1 MDLPGNLVVALVI
14 AVVVTLA
21 SITEHRR
28 PATRR
33 QIAHKEGRRV
43 DLAVPPE
50 LEEALG
56 ARLGRRAQVG
66 ALGGLAVALVATAV
80 FAAIGFTDG
89 DQTPLLVV
97 VLGYFFGHALGY
109 GGVGWY
115 ESSRPVPAAGA
126 RVARAS
132 EPTVDDYVAPIER
145 RGLWVSAGVALVV
158 CLLPVA
164 FDGTGDLD
172 LGPVPWGLV
181 AGGAAAL
188 VGVVG
193 LVELASRA
201 VLRQR
206 QVATSQLE
214 LAWDDAV
221 RARTLRDVVTAG
233 LITSI
238 YVPFGML
245 GFLGDRLEGGWP
257 ANPAVGVVTGVGGLL
272 MGMLAVAVVWSL
284 ATQPHRWFRKRLW
297 PVAVAG
303 AVDRPVD
310 PSLGPQADPQADAQ
324 PDPQPDPQ
332 ADR

>member
-1 MDLPGNLVVALVI
+1 MDLPGNLVVALAV

-43 DLAVPPE
+43 DLAVPPG

-66 ALGGLAVALVATAV
+66 ALGGLAVVLVVTAV

-115 ESSRPVPAAGA
+115 ESTRPVPVSGA
-126 RVARAS
+126 RVARAT
-132 EPTVDDYVAPIER
+132 EPTVDDYVAPVER
-145 RGLWVSAGVALVV
+145 RGLWVGAGVAVLV

-164 FDGTGDLD
+164 LDGAGDLD

-181 AGGAAAL
+181 AGGVAAL
-188 VGVVG
+188 AGVVG

-233 LITSI
+233 LITSV

-272 MGMLAVAVVWSL
+272 MAMLAVGVVWSL

-297 PVAVAG
+297 PAPVAAAVAAPAAEPAAAPAAEPAG
-303 AVDRPVD
+303 AGDEPQVDR
-310 PSLGPQADPQADAQ
+310 
-324 PDPQPDPQ
+324 
-332 ADR
+332 